1 MLELKK
7 GIDILTGVGGINTL
21 DEAKALLEVKCDQES
36 LAKLEKI
43 TNEEALLK
51 IANAISM
58 TDPDAVFVN
67 TGSDADVQKVR
78 EMSLEKGEERPLR
91 MKDHTIH
98 FDLAQEQARIIDRT
112 FYIVSEGEEVSVLAK
127 KMLRDEAYD
136 YIRTQMTGIAKGK
149 TLLVGFFNRGPIG
162 ARAALPALEITT
174 STYVMHSAN
183 ILYRNVYDRFDEEV
197 QRAGLFLT
205 NVHSEGWNRPK
216 DLPNARVFMDRSW
229 LTTFSMFCTY
239 AGNTLLL
246 KKGNHRFA
254 VDLATYYRKGQELSE
269 HMFITGLTGPGG
281 RKTYFAGAAP
291 SGCGKTTTAM
301 VGTDF
306 IGDDLAQLWIAED
319 GTLRA
324 INPEFGLFGIV
335 RDVNREDDPYLMKC
349 LREEGTE
356 VIWSNVL
363 IDERK
368 VPHWVGN
375 GEVHPK
381 KGINFQG
388 EWWEGKT
395 DENGNPIPLS
405 NPNARCTLRS
415 SAIGNYNEAVAED
428 PRGAEIK
435 VITYSGRDSDTMPPV
450 WVAKDPDHGVVI
462 GASVLSA
469 ATATEVGA
477 KGVRRQPWANEPFI
491 PGPLADYMDAQFV
504 FFSSDQLKS
513 KPIMAGLNYFLTHG
527 ARGPV
532 LVALGPLALY
542 SGRPLSLGQRTKG
555 TGLSAQALGPV
566 AQGHRGQRVQDKCG
580 EGDNLL
586 GEKRDVKVWLGWLE
600 LRVHGDVDA
609 IETPIGF
616 IPKYEDLEELFAGI
630 GKEYPKELYD
640 KQFAFY
646 VGNILAR
653 IDLQEEA
660 YRKEKDIPAK
670 LFEVYEQQREGLE
683 VLKARYGPIVSVEQL
698 IEAAEAEAGPRL

>member
-1 MLELKK
+1 MLELKN
-7 GIDILTGVGGINTL
+7 GLDILAEVGGISTL
-21 DEAKALLEVKCDQES
+21 HEAKALFEVRCDQEDVS
-36 LAKLEKI
+36 KLGKI
-43 TNEEALLK
+43 ANQEALLK

-67 TGSDADVQKVR
+67 TGSEADVQR
-78 EMSLEKGEERPLR
+78 IRQMSLEKGEERSLP

-112 FYIVSEGEEVSVLAK
+112 FYIVNEGEGISVLAK
-127 KMLRDEAYD
+127 KILRDEALAYV
-136 YIRTQMTGIAKGK
+136 RTHMTGIARGK
-149 TLLVGFFNRGPIG
+149 TLLVGFFSRGPVG
-162 ARAALPALEITT
+162 AQAAIPALEITT
-174 STYVMHSAN
+174 STYVMHSAD
-183 ILYRNVYDRFDEEV
+183 ILYRHVYDWFDKEV
-197 QRAGLFLT
+197 QRVGLFFT
-205 NVHSEGWNRPK
+205 NVHSEGPNRPE

-254 VDLATYYRKGQELSE
+254 VDLATYYRRGQELSE

-281 RKTYFAGAAP
+281 RKTFFAGAAP

-306 IGDDLAQLWIAED
+306 IGDDLAQLWIAKD

-324 INPEFGLFGIV
+324 INPECGIFGIV
-335 RDVNREDDPYLMKC
+335 QDVSREGDPYLMQC

-356 VIWSNVL
+356 VIWTNVL
-363 IDERK
+363 IDEHG

-375 GEVHPK
+375 GEEHPTR
-381 KGINFQG
+381 GVNFQG

-395 DENGNPIPLS
+395 GENGKPIPLS
-405 NPNARCTLRS
+405 NPNSRCTLRNR
-415 SAIGNYNEAVAED
+415 AIGNYNEAAAED
-428 PRGAEIK
+428 SSGVQIK

-450 WVAKDPDHGVVI
+450 WVAKNPDHGVVI
-462 GASVLSA
+462 GASILSA

-491 PGPLADYMDAQFV
+491 PGPLADYMEAQFV
-504 FFSSDQLKS
+504 FFNSDRLKS
-513 KPIMAGLNYFLTHG
+513 RPIMAGLNYFLTHG
-527 ARGPV
+527 ARG
-532 LVALGPLALY
+532 
-542 SGRPLSLGQRTKG
+542 
-555 TGLSAQALGPV
+555 
-566 AQGHRGQRVQDKCG
+566 G
-580 EGDNLL
+580 EGDKLL

-600 LRVHGDVDA
+600 QRAHGDVDA

-616 IPKYEDLEELFAGI
+616 IPKYQDLKELFAGI
-630 GKEYPKELYD
+630 GKDYPKALYG

-646 VGNILAR
+646 VDNILVR

-660 YRKEKDIPAK
+660 YRKEANIPQR
-670 LFEVYEQQREGLE
+670 LFKVYEEQRRGLE
-683 VLKARYGPIVSVEQL
+683 TLRAKYGSIVSVEQL
-698 IEAAEAEAGPRL
+698 IEAAGKHAP